1 MKFGIIGTG
10 LIAEFHA
17 RALSEIEGAEL
28 EACMDV
34 NAERAAVFG
43 SKYQCTSY
51 NSVEQFL
58 QHPGLEIVTVC
69 TPSGLHR
76 DMAVAAAQAGK
87 HVIVEKPL
95 EISTERC
102 QQIIDVCQKNKVI
115 LSGIFPS
122 RFFSAASMVKKALDM
137 GRFGKLTMGTAS
149 VKWWREQSYYR
160 TGGWKGTRS
169 LDGGGALINQSIH
182 AIDLLLWYMG
192 EAEEVYAYLD
202 TRAHADIEVEDNAVV
217 AVRFKNGA
225 IGTIH
230 GSTSVWPGFLKRLEI
245 SGTSGSAILEEENL
259 VFWKFKDENTSDE
272 GVRKQFSEATH
283 SGGGASDPAAISHQG
298 HKLQF
303 LDIIDAITNK
313 RDPLID
319 GREAMKAVQLI
330 EAAYRSA
337 DKGKPVFIGEL

>member
-17 RALSEIEGAEL
+17 RALSEIKGAEL

-34 NAERAAVFG
+34 NSERAAGFG
-43 SKYQCTSY
+43 AKYHCTSY
-51 NSVEQFL
+51 NSIEHFL
-58 QHPGLEIVTVC
+58 KHPSLEIVTVC

-76 DMAVAAAQAGK
+76 DMAVAAAHAGK

-102 QQIIDVCQKNKVI
+102 QQIIDACKKNNVV

-122 RFFSAASMVKKALDM
+122 RFFSAASTVKKAVDA

-149 VKWWREQSYYR
+149 VKWWREQSYYS

-192 EAEEVYAYLD
+192 DAEEVYACMD
-202 TRAHADIEVEDNAVV
+202 TSAHSGIEVEDNAVV

-245 SGTSGSAILEEENL
+245 SGTAGSAILEEENL
-259 VFWKFKDENTSDE
+259 TFWKFKEENPDDEY
-272 GVRKQFSEATH
+272 VRKQFAGATH
-283 SGGGASDPAAISHQG
+283 TGGGASDPAAISHHG

-303 LDIIDAITNK
+303 LDIIDAIQNN
-313 RDPLID
+313 REPLID
-319 GREAMKAVQLI
+319 GEEAMKAVRLI

-337 DKGKPVFIGEL
+337 ELDKPVSLGEM